1 MCKEIQVEP
10 DVHSLFEWN
19 EFLAAAVAK
28 VRFDT
33 IFYVA
38 TLPSIYSCSIADN
51 DDESVSA
58 EVR

>member
-1 MCKEIQVEP
+1 MCKEIEVQP

-19 EFLAAAVAK
+19 QYLAAASAK

-33 IFYVA
+33 IFYIA
-38 TLPSIYSCSIADN
+38 ALPNTYSCEIASD

-58 EVR
+58 EV